1 MTMANQD
8 STYPIRDFARLTGVN
23 PVTLRAWERRYGVI
37 QPQRTDKGHRYY
49 TDHHIQR
56 VQHIL
61 YWLEQGY
68 PIRQVKLLL
77 QDHASDHQQPADDW
91 QTQQQQL
98 LNATLAL
105 NSHKLDELWNEG
117 FANYP
122 IAIYYERC
130 LQPVLEVLRSAQH
143 QPLTRKVFEH
153 LLRRKLHAL
162 LQHQQ
167 KHNDGNAVLM
177 ATNHLD
183 AELITLICAYG
194 LGAAGFKVHYFGS
207 NLSAD
212 EWHLTATR
220 LNAHSLWLHFHPCPS
235 KEAQHWSECLYKQNQ
250 TCFVSGAVPP
260 TLECTAAIVRL
271 PNSMGQQIQQFITQ
285 QGRAL

>member
-1 MTMANQD
+1 MTMASHDQ
-8 STYPIRDFARLTGVN
+8 TYPIRDFARLTGVN

-49 TDHHIQR
+49 TDHHLQR

-77 QDHASDHQQPADDW
+77 QDHAAESHQPSDDW
-91 QTQQQQL
+91 QAQQQQL

-105 NSHKLDELWNEG
+105 DSHKLDELWNEG

-122 IAIYYERC
+122 IAIYYQRC
-130 LQPVLEVLRSAQH
+130 LQPVLETLRGGQH

-167 KHNDGNAVLM
+167 KHNDGSNVFM

-183 AELITLICAYG
+183 AELITLVCAYG
-194 LGAAGFKVHYFGS
+194 LGAAGFRVHYFGS
-207 NLSAD
+207 ALTAE
-212 EWHLTATR
+212 EWHLSATR
-220 LNAHSLWLHFHPCPS
+220 LVADSLWLHFHPCPAR
-235 KEAQHWSECLYKQNQ
+235 EAQDWIDCLHKQQQ
-250 TCFVSGAVPP
+250 TCFVSGAIPP
-260 TLECTAAIVRL
+260 TLSCEAPIVRL
-271 PNSMGQQIQQFITQ
+271 PCTMGPQIQQFITQ
-285 QGRAL
+285 QGRLL

>member
-1 MTMANQD
+1 MSIATD

-37 QPQRTDKGHRYY
+37 QPQRTEKGHRYY
-49 TDHHIQR
+49 TDIHLQR

-77 QDHASDHQQPADDW
+77 QDHASDNSQPNDDW
-91 QTQQQQL
+91 HSQQQQL

-105 NSHKLDELWNEG
+105 NGHKLDELWNEG

-122 IAIYYERC
+122 IAIYHQRC
-130 LQPVLEVLRSAQH
+130 LQPVLETLRGAQH

-153 LLRRKLHAL
+153 LLRRKLHSL

-177 ATNHLD
+177 ATNHVD
-183 AELITLICAYG
+183 AELTTLTCAYG
-194 LGAAGFKVHYFGS
+194 LGAAGFKVHFFGS
-207 NLSAD
+207 TLSA
-212 EWHLTATR
+212 EELHLSATR
-220 LNAHSLWLHFHPCPS
+220 LAADSLWLHFHPCPAR
-235 KEAQHWSECLYKQNQ
+235 EAQDWTECLHKQIQ
-250 TCFVSGAVPP
+250 PSFVSGAIPP
-260 TLECTAAIVRL
+260 TLDCTAPIIRL
-271 PNSMGQQIQQFITQ
+271 PIAMGQQIQQFITQ
-285 QGRAL
+285 QGRSS